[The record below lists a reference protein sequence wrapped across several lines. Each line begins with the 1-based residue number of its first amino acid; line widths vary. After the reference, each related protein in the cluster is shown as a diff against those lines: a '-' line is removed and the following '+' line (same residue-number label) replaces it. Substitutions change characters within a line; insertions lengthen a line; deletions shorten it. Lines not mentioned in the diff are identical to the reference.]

1 MAEETKINHPL
12 QSVVKKAANA
22 LAFGG
27 ETFLALLHLLIRPRD
42 FRMKDAALSFQR
54 SSFEGLGV
62 TTGIG
67 FLLGLILAFE
77 SAAALQMFGA
87 EVYVADL
94 LAIGLFRE
102 LGPLV
107 TAIVLAGRSGS
118 AFAAEIAS
126 MKANEELDALV
137 TMGLKPVRFLVLP
150 RISAA
155 VLAMPILTIFAELAG
170 LLGGAIVLRAM
181 NVPVSVFA
189 EHLRNTS
196 DMFMI
201 LYGLSKSMLFGLL
214 IALISCAS
222 GINAKADADGVGTAS
237 TGAVVG
243 SIVAIA
249 VADGLLALLCNILG
263 V

>member
-1 MAEETKINHPL
+1 MIWKIDSKILRHG
-12 QSVVKKAANA
+12 VKSAADA

-27 ETFLALLHLLIRPRD
+27 ETFLALLHLFVRPRD
-42 FRMKDAALSFQR
+42 FRVKDAALSFQR
-54 SSFEGLGV
+54 ASFEGLGV

-77 SAAALQMFGA
+77 SASALQMFGA

-94 LAIGLFRE
+94 LTIGLFRE

-126 MKANEELDALV
+126 MKANEELDALM
-137 TMGLKPVRFLVLP
+137 TMGLRPVRFLVLP

-155 VLAMPILTIFAELAG
+155 VLAMPILTIFAEFAG
-170 LLGGAIVLRAM
+170 LVGGAIVLKMM

-189 EHLRNTS
+189 EHVRGTS
-196 DMFMI
+196 DVFMI
-201 LYGLSKSMLFGLL
+201 VYGLSKSMLFGLL
-214 IALISCAS
+214 IAMIGCSS

-237 TGAVVG
+237 TAAVVG
-243 SIVAIA
+243 GIVAIA
-249 VADGLLALLCNILG
+249 VTDGFLALVCNILG